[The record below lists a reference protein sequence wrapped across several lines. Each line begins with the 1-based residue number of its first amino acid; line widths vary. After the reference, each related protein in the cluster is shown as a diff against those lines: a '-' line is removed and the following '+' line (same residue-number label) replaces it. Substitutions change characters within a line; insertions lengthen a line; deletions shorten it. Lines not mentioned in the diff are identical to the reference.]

1 MLIRSFI
8 ALSVPRE
15 MANALGDAAAKM
27 AYQDKSNAVRW
38 VDQAN
43 YHITLAF
50 LGEQEEQT
58 LDQLAE
64 SLDASLPQA
73 GLPIEVTHFSPFPES
88 RPKLIAAMIA
98 NTPELKQ
105 VQQCAA
111 NAVQGCGISFERRKF
126 IPHLT
131 LGRFRHVRNH
141 FAGTIPMSMR
151 LSGEAEEVVLYESVL
166 TPSGAEY
173 DPIYRFPLAFSEY
186 EFESG

>member
-8 ALSVPRE
+8 ALSVPRD

-58 LDQLAE
+58 LDHLAE
-64 SLDASLPQA
+64 SLDSSLPHI
-73 GLPIEVTHFSPFPES
+73 GLPIEVSHFSPFPES
-88 RPKLIAAMIA
+88 RPKLIAAMIN
-98 NTPELKQ
+98 NTPELKE

-111 NAVQGCGISFERRKF
+111 NAAMGCGITLEKRKF

-131 LGRFRHVRNH
+131 IGRFRHARNH
-141 FAGTIPMSMR
+141 FAGTIPMSIN
-151 LSGEAEEVVLYESVL
+151 LSTEAEEVILYESVL
-166 TPSGAEY
+166 TPQGAEY

-186 EFESG
+186 EYESG